1 MHPTAGGAE
10 ETGAEEAGADD
21 LGIGVDETGIGVEL
35 TGGAGTQM
43 ACSQTV
49 G

>member
-1 MHPTAGGAE
+1 MQPTAGGAE
-10 ETGAEEAGADD
+10 ETRAEEAGADD
-21 LGIGVDETGIGVEL
+21 VGIGVEETGLEL